1 MELDV
6 IQKYTTYPDKVK
18 ILFMKIRSLVL
29 EVAEAEGLGNI
40 EETLK
45 WGEPSYLAKGGS
57 PLRID
62 WKPKF
67 PNQFFVY
74 FNCKTTLVET
84 FKEVFGN
91 CFHYE
96 GSRAIVFDI
105 TESIPLM
112 ELKLCISVSLKYH
125 KVKNLP
131 LLGL

>member
-1 MELDV
+1 MGPDV
-6 IQKYTTYPDKVK
+6 KQKFASYPEKVRI
-18 ILFMKIRSLVL
+18 ILIYIRDLIF
-29 EVAEAEGLGNI
+29 EVAQAEGLGAI

-67 PNQFFVY
+67 PRQLFVY

-84 FKEVFGN
+84 FKEVFGDS
-91 CFHYE
+91 FHYE
-96 GSRAIVFDI
+96 GNRAIVFAVS
-105 TESIPLM
+105 ENIPLA
-112 ELKLCISVSLKYH
+112 ELKICISVSLKYH